1 MNLSDP
7 EISKLIDREGISG
20 LGLYVILRDQLL
32 KRGSMRLSEMI
43 AFMDIYT
50 YPEMVTRIV
59 TGYNLFMTNDK
70 VTYFPYGKKLHEFT
84 VDDAEALFDQKGLRG
99 RFFSKL
105 KTIHNVTEDKIKEE
119 FAKWKERNAGIHF
132 KGERHLE
139 NSFSYWL
146 SMNVKEKGSK
156 GIVDWSKV

>member
-7 EISKLIDREGISG
+7 EISRLIDREGISG
-20 LGLYVILRDQLL
+20 LGLYVIIKDQLIRSGGMTL
-32 KRGSMRLSEMI
+32 PEMT

-59 TGYNLFMTNDK
+59 TTYNLFLTNDG
-70 VTYFPYGKKLHEFT
+70 VTYFPYGKRANEFT
-84 VDDAEALFDQKGLRG
+84 VDDAQVLFDQKGLRG

-105 KTIHNVTEDKIKEE
+105 KTIHNLTEDKISEE
-119 FAKWKERNAGIHF
+119 FSKWKERNAGIQF
-132 KGERHLE
+132 KDERHLE

-146 SMNVKEKGSK
+146 SMNVKDKASK
-156 GIVDWSKV
+156 QVVDWSSI